1 MKKLIN
7 FLLVF
12 VLMCS
17 LVSCSHFQSTKEP
30 TIDEPTTS
38 QKETTSVKEENI
50 SFSED
55 WRDFKV
61 KVNDVVITLP
71 ITYKDFCEKTGC
83 FKKTYKGVTQVNSS
97 IGPGRSYGI
106 NTHTNKNNDGTI
118 TIYLY
123 NHTQEKLSEDEC
135 LVVGVIDSI
144 SDYENGPSGV
154 VFSKDISV
162 GREVDDELLEWL
174 GNPEL
179 FMDYYKP
186 FYLGDIEPLD
196 EDGNITIEYNSSEP
210 QEYSSY
216 FYGTIVDDTIASCGI
231 MLSPT
236 DEAFILPE

>member
-1 MKKLIN
+1 MKKLIS

-17 LVSCSHFQSTKEP
+17 LVSCSHSQSTKEP
-30 TIDEPTTS
+30 TVDEPTTS
-38 QKETTSVKEENI
+38 QKETTFVEEEV

-61 KVNDVVITLP
+61 KVNGVVITLP

-83 FKKTYKGVTQVNSS
+83 FEKTYKGVTKVNSS

-106 NTHTNKNNDGTI
+106 NTHTNKDNNGTI
-118 TIYLY
+118 TVYLY

-135 LVVGVIDSI
+135 AVVGIVDSV

-154 VFSKDISV
+154 VFARDISV
-162 GREVDDELLEWL
+162 GNKVDNETLNWL

-179 FMDYYKP
+179 FMDSFKP
-186 FYLGDIEPLD
+186 FYLGDTDPLN
-196 EDGNITIEYNSSEP
+196 EDGNISVEYDSREP

-216 FYGTIVDDTIASCGI
+216 FYGTIVDDTITSCGI